1 MTLEQ
6 LEAAVLA
13 LPRDSQAALLA
24 KLLGH
29 LGQTGEIDQEVASI
43 WSEEA
48 ELRDREIDNGK
59 ATSIPAKEI
68 FQRLRASLQ

>member
-6 LEAAVLA
+6 LEAEVLA
-13 LPRDSQAALLA
+13 LPRDSQVALLA
-24 KLLGH
+24 RLLGH

-43 WSEEA
+43 WAEEA
-48 ELRDREIDNGK
+48 ERRDQAMDNTE
-59 ATSIPAKEI
+59 ATGVPAEEM